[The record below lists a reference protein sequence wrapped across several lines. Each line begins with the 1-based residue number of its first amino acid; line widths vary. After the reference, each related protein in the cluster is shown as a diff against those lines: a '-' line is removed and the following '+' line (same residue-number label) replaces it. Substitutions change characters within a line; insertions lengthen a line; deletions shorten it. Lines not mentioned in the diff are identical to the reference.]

1 MKKLWTVIAWLVLG
15 AGVATAQEKE
25 VRIGVLGLFH
35 AKQIMV
41 SPVLGQPLQC
51 NAGAEPWLVHGP
63 MLLELEGTRIRIVG
77 ADNTPAG
84 LIACD
89 SGEGGATEFVASVPG
104 KISRRYLGKL
114 EIRPESRELRLIV
127 VMALETAV
135 ASVVAAES
143 PPHAPMEA
151 LKAQAVAT
159 RSFLLAGKGRHRGF
173 DFCDTTH
180 CQFLRQP
187 PAPETAA
194 FQAAAATRGLA
205 LAYKDEVFAAMYSR
219 SCGGRTHTLEELGIP
234 GRGYPYFAVT
244 CSYCR
249 RRPEKWVSQIQAAD
263 AAGLARTE
271 SARLKLARKLGWK
284 TVPGN
289 SYSSHTEGGAVVLE
303 GVGVGHGIGLCQRGG
318 ADMARHGA
326 SFQQILEHYYPNAE
340 IRQN

>member
-1 MKKLWTVIAWLVLG
+1 MWLVLVV
-15 AGVATAQEKE
+15 GVATAQQKE

-35 AKQIMV
+35 SKVIGV
-41 SPVLGQPLQC
+41 SPAPGKPLQC
-51 NAGAEPWLVHGP
+51 NAGAEPWSVRRP
-63 MLLELEGTRIRIVG
+63 MLMELEGTRIRIVG
-77 ADNTPAG
+77 QDNTPAG

-89 SGEGGATEFVASVPG
+89 NGESGATEFLLSVPG

-114 EIRPESRELRLIV
+114 EIKPEARELRLV
-127 VMALETAV
+127 VAMALETAV

-159 RSFLLAGKGRHRGF
+159 RSFLMAGKGRHRGF

-194 FQAAAATRGLA
+194 FQAAMATRGLV
-205 LAYKDEVFAAMYSR
+205 LAYKDEVFAAMYSA
-219 SCGGRTHTLEELGIP
+219 SCGGQTHTLDELGIP
-234 GRGYPYFAVT
+234 SRGYPYFAVT
-244 CSYCR
+244 CSYCSR
-249 RRPEKWVSQIQAAD
+249 HPEKWVSQIQTAD
-263 AAGLARTE
+263 AADLARTE
-271 SARLKLARKLGWK
+271 SARLKLARRLGWK

-289 SYSSHTEGGAVVLE
+289 SYSSHAENGGVVLE

-326 SFQQILEHYYPNAE
+326 TFQQILEHYYPNATL
-340 IRQN
+340 R